1 MRPAICYAF
10 ASMCAEPRERL
21 LNQPSP
27 DETSV
32 RTFTRSL
39 AHPGNWPG
47 YAQGAGVVGFC
58 TILAWDMASY
68 FTLSNLLMI
77 YLIGTVGVATHLGRG
92 PSIVTAVLSVL
103 VFDFLFIPPRFR
115 FAISDVEH
123 LFALAV
129 IVAVAAI
136 ISNRSARLRQHV
148 VAVRQYERQAAAA
161 TEAARAVQVAQLQ
174 GLAAAALAVSSTLS
188 VDETLEI
195 LTERARQII
204 DCHLA
209 ISGLTTN
216 QDWGHAIHAVA
227 LSDKYAAWRDF
238 AQKPDGSGVYRLV
251 CEANRPMRLT
261 QAQLESHPA
270 WRGFGKAAGAHP
282 PLRGWLAVPLI
293 GVDGR
298 NIGLIQLS
306 DKDAG
311 EFTEADESILVHLA
325 QMGAIAIE
333 KIRSYEDAEWR
344 RRAAEQLYAMS
355 HDVST
360 ALDVPSLL
368 QVALHHI
375 GEVFATRV
383 LVLFPDADGKLVP
396 RWRYP
401 ETAGPEPGESAVSR
415 WAYEH
420 GAAAGLGTRVF
431 SAERT
436 LHLPLIGAR
445 ETFGVLS
452 LTPRNAVGLQVP
464 GHLLLLETFTNQIA
478 LALERATFSQRAHE
492 AHLRME
498 TERLRSTLLSSI
510 SHDLRTPLA
519 TITLAAS
526 SLLWRNEE
534 FDPETQRELKE
545 SIYEESERLAR
556 LVDNLLNMTRLESGI
571 QARKASQPL
580 EDVVGAALARLERR
594 LHGRRLTTSLP
605 HDLPLVLIDDVL
617 IEQVL
622 INLLDN
628 AIKYTGSESPL
639 ELSAFVS
646 DGMVTVQLA
655 DRGPGLDPGDEERVF
670 EKFHRGASG
679 PRQGA
684 GLGLAICRG
693 IIDAHGGRIWAENRP
708 DGGAV
713 FRFTLPIQ
721 SVPADIEA
729 PHG

>member
-1 MRPAICYAF
+1 M
-10 ASMCAEPRERL
+10 
-21 LNQPSP
+21 NQPAP
-27 DETSV
+27 AET
-32 RTFTRSL
+32 RARAFTRSI
-39 AHPGNWPG
+39 AHPRNWPA
-47 YAQGAGVVGFC
+47 YAQGAGVVGVC

-77 YLIGTVGVATHLGRG
+77 YLIGTVGVATYLGRG
-92 PSIVTAVLSVL
+92 PSIVTAVLGV
-103 VFDFLFIPPRFR
+103 VAFDFLFIPPRFR
-115 FAISDVEH
+115 FGMSDAEH

-136 ISNRSARLRQHV
+136 ISGRSARLRQHA
-148 VAVRQYERQAAAA
+148 VAVRQHERQAAAA
-161 TEAARAVQVAQLQ
+161 AAAARAVQVAQLQ
-174 GLAAAALAVSSTLS
+174 GLAAAALAVSSTLN
-188 VDETLEI
+188 VDETLKI

-209 ISGLTTN
+209 ISGLTAD
-216 QDWGHAIHAVA
+216 QDWGHALHAVS
-227 LSDKYAAWRDF
+227 LSDKYAAWRDL
-238 AQKPDGSGVYRLV
+238 AQKPDGSGIYRLV

-270 WRGFGKAAGAHP
+270 WRGFSKAAGAHP
-282 PLRGWLAVPLI
+282 PLRGWLAAPLI

-306 DKDAG
+306 DKGAG

-325 QMGAIAIE
+325 QMGAIAID
-333 KIRSYEDAEWR
+333 KIRLYEDAEWR
-344 RRAAEQLYAMS
+344 RRAAEELYTLS
-355 HDVST
+355 HDVAT
-360 ALDVPSLL
+360 TLDVPSLL
-368 QVALHHI
+368 QLALRHI

-383 LVLFPDADGKLVP
+383 VVLLPDAGGNLVP

-401 ETAGPEPGESAVSR
+401 ETAQPEPGEAAVSQ
-415 WAYEH
+415 WVYEH
-420 GAAAGLGTRVF
+420 GQAAGLGTRMF
-431 SAERT
+431 PAEPT
-436 LHLPLIGAR
+436 LHRPLIGSR
-445 ETFGVLS
+445 ETIGVLS
-452 LTPRNAVGLQVP
+452 LAPRNAGRLRDP
-464 GHLLLLETFTNQIA
+464 GQFLLLETFANQIA
-478 LALERATFSQRAHE
+478 LALERATLVEQAHE

-498 TERLRSTLLSSI
+498 TERLRSSLLSSI

-526 SLLWRNEE
+526 SLLWRTGGL
-534 FDPETQRELKE
+534 DPESQRELEE
-545 SIYEESERLAR
+545 SIYDESERLAR

-571 QARKASQPL
+571 QARKVSQPL

-594 LHGRRLTTSLP
+594 LHGRSLTTSFP
-605 HDLPLVLIDDVL
+605 DDLPLVLIDDVL

-628 AIKYTGSESPL
+628 AIKYTGSESLL
-639 ELSAFVS
+639 ELSALVS

-655 DRGPGLDPGDEERVF
+655 DRGPGLDPGDEERIF
-670 EKFHRGASG
+670 EKFHRGSSG
-679 PRQGA
+679 LTQGA

-693 IIDAHGGRIWAENRP
+693 IIEAHGGRMRAENRP

-713 FRFTLPIQ
+713 FRFTLPMEP
-721 SVPADIEA
+721 VPADHAA

>member
-1 MRPAICYAF
+1 
-10 ASMCAEPRERL
+10 MCAEPRERL

-92 PSIVTAVLSVL
+92 PSIVTAGLSVL

-136 ISNRSARLRQHV
+136 ISNRSARLRQHA

-161 TEAARAVQVAQLQ
+161 AEAARAMQVAQLQ

-209 ISGLTTN
+209 ISGLTTD

-270 WRGFGKAAGAHP
+270 WRGFGKAAGVHP

-306 DKDAG
+306 DKNAG

-355 HDVST
+355 RDVST

-368 QVALHHI
+368 QVALRHI

-383 LVLFPDADGKLVP
+383 LVLFPDAGGKLAP

-401 ETAGPEPGESAVSR
+401 ETAEPEPGELAVSR

-420 GAAAGLGTRVF
+420 GEAAGLGTRVF
-431 SAERT
+431 FAERT
-436 LHLPLIGAR
+436 LHLPLVGAR
-445 ETFGVLS
+445 ETIGVLS
-452 LTPRNAVGLQVP
+452 LAPRNAGGIQAP
-464 GHLLLLETFTNQIA
+464 GHLLLLETFTSQIA
-478 LALERATFSQRAHE
+478 LALERATLAEQAHE

-580 EDVVGAALARLERR
+580 EDVVGAALARMERR
-594 LHGRRLTTSLP
+594 LHGRHLTTSLP

-646 DGMVTVQLA
+646 DGVVTVQLA

-693 IIDAHGGRIWAENRP
+693 IIDAHGGRIWAENGP

-713 FRFTLPIQ
+713 FRFTLPME

>member
-1 MRPAICYAF
+1 MDAVNELMDTVRSVCYAS
-10 ASMCAEPRERL
+10 ASMSVEVRAPTWH
-21 LNQPSP
+21 PS
-27 DETSV
+27 
-32 RTFTRSL
+32 
-39 AHPGNWPG
+39 NWSA
-47 YAQGAGVVGFC
+47 YAQGAGVVAFC
-58 TILAWDMASY
+58 TIVAWDMAPY

-77 YLIGTVGVATHLGRG
+77 YLLGTVGVATRLGRG
-92 PSIVTAVLSVL
+92 PSIVTAVLSVAI
-103 VFDFLFIPPRFR
+103 FDVLFIPPQFR
-115 FAISDVEH
+115 FAISDAEH

-136 ISNRSARLRQHV
+136 ISSRSARLRQHA
-148 VAVRQYERQAAAA
+148 VAVRQHEQQAAAA
-161 TEAARAVQVAQLQ
+161 AAAARSVQVAQLQ
-174 GLAAAALAVSSTLS
+174 GLAAAALAVSSTLN
-188 VDETLEI
+188 VDETLKI

-216 QDWGHAIHAVA
+216 QDWGHALHAVS

-238 AQKPDGSGVYRLV
+238 AQKPDGSGVYRIV
-251 CEANRPMRLT
+251 CETNRPMRLT
-261 QAQLESHPA
+261 QAELESHPG
-270 WRGFGKAAGAHP
+270 WRGFSKAARAHP

-293 GVDGR
+293 GADGR

-355 HDVST
+355 HDVAT
-360 ALDVPSLL
+360 AVDVPSLL
-368 QVALHHI
+368 HVALRHI
-375 GEVFATRV
+375 GEVFAARV
-383 LVLFPDADGKLVP
+383 AALFPDAGGNLVS

-401 ETAGPEPGESAVSR
+401 ETAGLEPAELAVSR

-420 GAAAGLGTRVF
+420 GQAAGLGTRVF

-436 LHLPLIGAR
+436 LHLPLIGAH
-445 ETFGVLS
+445 ETIGVLE
-452 LTPRNAVGLQVP
+452 LAPRDADGLQAP
-464 GHLLLLETFTNQIA
+464 GQLLLLETFTNQIA
-478 LALERATFSQRAHE
+478 LALERTMLAERAHE

-498 TERLRSTLLSSI
+498 TERLRSSLLSSI

-526 SLLWRNEE
+526 SLLWRNDE
-534 FDPETQRELKE
+534 FAPETQRELKE

-594 LHGRRLTTSLP
+594 LHGRPLTTSLP
-605 HDLPLVLIDDVL
+605 HDLPFVLIDDAL

-628 AIKYTGSESPL
+628 AIKYTGSESAL
-639 ELSAFVS
+639 ELSATAT

-670 EKFHRGASG
+670 EKFHRGSSG
-679 PRQGA
+679 PTQGA

-693 IIDAHGGRIWAENRP
+693 IVEAHSGRIWAENRP

-713 FRFTLPIQ
+713 FRFTLPTE
-721 SVPADIEA
+721 STPADIAA

>member
-1 MRPAICYAF
+1 MNQSSPIETPARAL
-10 ASMCAEPRERL
+10 S
-21 LNQPSP
+21 
-27 DETSV
+27 
-32 RTFTRSL
+32 RSI
-39 AHPGNWPG
+39 AHPSNWPA

-92 PSIVTAVLSVL
+92 PSIVAAVLSVL

-115 FAISDVEH
+115 FAISDAEH

-136 ISNRSARLRQHV
+136 ISSRSARLRQHA
-148 VAVRQYERQAAAA
+148 VAVRQYEREAAAA
-161 TEAARAVQVAQLQ
+161 AAAARAVQVVQLR
-174 GLAAAALAVSSTLS
+174 GLADAALAVSSRVD
-188 VDETLEI
+188 VDETLKI

-204 DCHLA
+204 DCHMA
-209 ISGLTTN
+209 ISGLTTH
-216 QDWGHAIHAVA
+216 QDWGHALHAVS
-227 LSDKYAAWRDF
+227 LSDKYSAWRAF
-238 AQKPDGSGVYRLV
+238 AQKPDGSGVYRVV
-251 CEANRPMRLT
+251 CETNRPMRLT

-293 GVDGR
+293 GADGR

-325 QMGAIAIE
+325 QLGAIAIE

-355 HDVST
+355 HDVAT

-368 QVALHHI
+368 QVALRHI
-375 GEVFATRV
+375 GEVFAARV
-383 LVLFPDADGKLVP
+383 VVLLPDAAGNLAP

-401 ETAGPEPGESAVSR
+401 EIAEPEPGELSVSR

-420 GAAAGLGTRVF
+420 GETAGLGTRVF
-431 SAERT
+431 SAEPT

-445 ETFGVLS
+445 ETIGVLS
-452 LTPRNAVGLQVP
+452 LVPRNAGDIQAS
-464 GHLLLLETFTNQIA
+464 GQLLLLETFTNQIA
-478 LALERATFSQRAHE
+478 LALERATLAERAHE

-498 TERLRSTLLSSI
+498 TERLRSSLLSSI

-594 LHGRRLTTSLP
+594 LHGRLLTTSLP

-639 ELSAFVS
+639 ELSAVVS
-646 DGMVTVQLA
+646 DGMVMVQLA
-655 DRGPGLDPGDEERVF
+655 DRGPGLDPGAEERVF
-670 EKFHRGASG
+670 EKFHRGSSG
-679 PRQGA
+679 PTQGA
-684 GLGLAICRG
+684 GLGLPICRG
-693 IIDAHGGRIWAENRP
+693 IIEAHGGRIWAQNRP

-713 FRFTLPIQ
+713 FCFTLPME
-721 SVPADIEA
+721 SSPAHLAA

>member
-1 MRPAICYAF
+1 V
-10 ASMCAEPRERL
+10 
-21 LNQPSP
+21 NQPP
-27 DETSV
+27 PVET
-32 RTFTRSL
+32 RARAFTSSI
-39 AHPGNWPG
+39 AHPRNWPA
-47 YAQGAGVVGFC
+47 YAQGAGVVGLC
-58 TILAWDMASY
+58 TILAWDMAPY

-77 YLIGTVGVATHLGRG
+77 YLIGTVGVATYLGRG
-92 PSIVTAVLSVL
+92 PSIMTAVLSVA

-115 FAISDVEH
+115 VAISDAEH

-136 ISNRSARLRQHV
+136 ISGRSARLRQHAV
-148 VAVRQYERQAAAA
+148 TVRQHERQAAAA
-161 TEAARAVQVAQLQ
+161 AAAARAVQVAQLQ
-174 GLAAAALAVSSTLS
+174 GLATAALEVSETLD
-188 VDETLEI
+188 VDETLKI

-204 DCHLA
+204 HCHLA
-209 ISGLTTN
+209 ISGLTAN
-216 QDWGHAIHAVA
+216 QDWGHALHAVS

-261 QAQLESHPA
+261 QAELESHPA
-270 WRGFGKAAGAHP
+270 WRGFSKAAGTHP

-333 KIRSYEDAEWR
+333 KIRLYEDAEWR

-355 HDVST
+355 HDVAT

-368 QVALHHI
+368 QVALRHI
-375 GEVFATRV
+375 DEVFATRV
-383 LVLFPDADGKLVP
+383 VVLLPDAGGNLAP
-396 RWRYP
+396 HCRYP
-401 ETAGPEPGESAVSR
+401 ETAQPEPGEAAVSR

-420 GAAAGLGTRVF
+420 GQAAGSGTRVF

-436 LHLPLIGAR
+436 LHLPLVGSR
-445 ETFGVLS
+445 ETIGVLS
-452 LTPRNAVGLQVP
+452 LAPRNADGLQTP
-464 GHLLLLETFTNQIA
+464 GRLLLLETFANQIA
-478 LALERATFSQRAHE
+478 LALERATLVEQAHE

-498 TERLRSTLLSSI
+498 TERLRSSLLSSI

-526 SLLWRNEE
+526 SLLWRNEK
-534 FDPETQRELKE
+534 FDPETQRELTE
-545 SIYEESERLAR
+545 SIYDESERLAR

-580 EDVVGAALARLERR
+580 EEVVGAALARLERR
-594 LHGRRLTTSLP
+594 LHGRPLTTGLP
-605 HDLPLVLIDDVL
+605 DDLPLVLIDEVL

-628 AIKYTGSESPL
+628 AIKYTGPESPL
-639 ELSAFVS
+639 ELSAMVS

-655 DRGPGLDPGDEERVF
+655 DRGPGLDPGTEERIF
-670 EKFHRGASG
+670 EKFHRGSTG
-679 PRQGA
+679 LTQGV
-684 GLGLAICRG
+684 GLGLPICRG
-693 IIDAHGGRIWAENRP
+693 IIETHGGRIWAENRP

-713 FRFTLPIQ
+713 FRFTLPMD
-721 SVPADIEA
+721 SAPVDLAA

>member
-1 MRPAICYAF
+1 
-10 ASMCAEPRERL
+10 
-21 LNQPSP
+21 
-27 DETSV
+27 
-32 RTFTRSL
+32 
-39 AHPGNWPG
+39 
-47 YAQGAGVVGFC
+47 
-58 TILAWDMASY
+58 MA
-68 FTLSNLLMI
+68 
-77 YLIGTVGVATHLGRG
+77 A
-92 PSIVTAVLSVL
+92 ALSV
-103 VFDFLFIPPRFR
+103 VIFDFLFIPPRFR
-115 FAISDVEH
+115 FGMSDTEH

-129 IVAVAAI
+129 IVAVAII
-136 ISNRSARLRQHV
+136 ISNRSARLREHA
-148 VAVRQYERQAAAA
+148 VAVRLHERQAAAA
-161 TEAARAVQVAQLQ
+161 SEAARAVQVAQLQ
-174 GLAAAALAVSSTLS
+174 GLAAAALAVSSTTLH
-188 VDETLEI
+188 VDEILKV

-209 ISGLTTN
+209 ISGLTTD
-216 QDWGHAIHAVA
+216 QDWGHAIHAVS
-227 LSDKYAAWRDF
+227 LSDKYAAWRNF

-261 QAQLESHPA
+261 QAELESHPA
-270 WRGFGKAAGAHP
+270 WRGFSKAAGTHP

-293 GVDGR
+293 GVDDR

-311 EFTEADESILVHLA
+311 EFTEADESILVQLA

-333 KIRSYEDAEWR
+333 KTRLYEDTEWR

-355 HDVST
+355 HDVAI

-368 QVALHHI
+368 QVALRHI

-383 LVLFPDADGKLVP
+383 VVLFPDADGELAP

-401 ETAGPEPGESAVSR
+401 ETAEPESGDLAVSR

-420 GAAAGLGTRVF
+420 GQAAGLGTRVF
-431 SAERT
+431 SGERA

-445 ETFGVLS
+445 ETIGVLN
-452 LTPRNAVGLQVP
+452 LAPRNAGGLQAP
-464 GHLLLLETFTNQIA
+464 GQLLLLETFTNQIA
-478 LALERATFSQRAHE
+478 LALERATLAARAHE

-498 TERLRSTLLSSI
+498 TERLRSSLLSSI

-519 TITLAAS
+519 TITGAAS

-534 FDPETQRELKE
+534 LHPETQRELKE
-545 SIYEESERLAR
+545 SIYEEAERMAR

-580 EDVVGAALARLERR
+580 EDVVGAALARLERH
-594 LHGRRLTTSLP
+594 LHGRPLTTSLP

-639 ELSAFVS
+639 EVSAFVS
-646 DGMVTVQLA
+646 DGMVTAQVA
-655 DRGPGLDPGDEERVF
+655 DRGPGLDPGEEERVF
-670 EKFHRGASG
+670 EKFHRGSANHT
-679 PRQGA
+679 RGA

-693 IIDAHGGRIWAENRP
+693 IIETHGGRIWVENRP
-708 DGGAV
+708 GGGAV
-713 FRFTLPIQ
+713 FRFTLPIE
-721 SVPADIEA
+721 PAPAGIEA
-729 PHG
+729 PRG